1 MDALIAELKQKV
13 VEALNL
19 EELSAEEINENTP
32 LFGADG
38 LGLDSIDAL
47 ELIVLL
53 DKEYGIR
60 LSDPKQGKEI
70 FYSIATM
77 AEYIQKH
84 RTKEHGRKDCYHSN
98 GDLFRARG

>member
-13 VEALNL
+13 VEVLNL

-32 LFGADG
+32 LSGADG

-84 RTKEHGRKDCYHSN
+84 RTK
-98 GDLFRARG
+98 

>member
-13 VEALNL
+13 IDVLNL

-60 LSDPKQGKEI
+60 LSDPKQGKAI

-84 RTKEHGRKDCYHSN
+84 RTK
-98 GDLFRARG
+98 

>member
-77 AEYIQKH
+77 AEYIQKN
-84 RTKEHGRKDCYHSN
+84 RTK
-98 GDLFRARG
+98 

>member
-1 MDALIAELKQKV
+1 MDTLIAELKQKV

-84 RTKEHGRKDCYHSN
+84 RTK
-98 GDLFRARG
+98 

>member
-77 AEYIQKH
+77 AE
-84 RTKEHGRKDCYHSN
+84 
-98 GDLFRARG
+98 

>member
-13 VEALNL
+13 IDVLNL

-70 FYSIATM
+70 FYSIPTM

-84 RTKEHGRKDCYHSN
+84 RTK
-98 GDLFRARG
+98 

>member
-13 VEALNL
+13 IDVLNL
-19 EELSAEEINENTP
+19 EELSAEEINKNTP

-60 LSDPKQGKEI
+60 LADPKQGKEI

-84 RTKEHGRKDCYHSN
+84 RTK
-98 GDLFRARG
+98 

>member
-1 MDALIAELKQKV
+1 MDALIVDLKQKV

-84 RTKEHGRKDCYHSN
+84 RTK
-98 GDLFRARG
+98 

>member
-60 LSDPKQGKEI
+60 LSDPKHGKEI

-84 RTKEHGRKDCYHSN
+84 RTK
-98 GDLFRARG
+98 

>member
-13 VEALNL
+13 VEVLNL

-38 LGLDSIDAL
+38 LGLDYIDAL

-84 RTKEHGRKDCYHSN
+84 RTK
-98 GDLFRARG
+98 

>member
-1 MDALIAELKQKV
+1 MDTLIAELKQKV

-19 EELSAEEINENTP
+19 EELSVEEINENTP

-84 RTKEHGRKDCYHSN
+84 RTK
-98 GDLFRARG
+98 

>member
-60 LSDPKQGKEI
+60 LSYPKQGKEI
-70 FYSIATM
+70 FYSIATR

-84 RTKEHGRKDCYHSN
+84 RTK
-98 GDLFRARG
+98 

>member
-1 MDALIAELKQKV
+1 MNALIAELKQKV
-13 VEALNL
+13 VEVLNL

-84 RTKEHGRKDCYHSN
+84 RTK
-98 GDLFRARG
+98 

>member
-32 LFGADG
+32 LVGADG

-77 AEYIQKH
+77 AEYIQKN
-84 RTKEHGRKDCYHSN
+84 RTK
-98 GDLFRARG
+98 

>member
-1 MDALIAELKQKV
+1 MRLIPAKLSILATNLAAMDTLIAELKQKV

-84 RTKEHGRKDCYHSN
+84 RTK
-98 GDLFRARG
+98 

>member
-13 VEALNL
+13 IDVLNL
-19 EELSAEEINENTP
+19 EELSVEEINENTP
-32 LFGADG
+32 LFGAEG

-77 AEYIQKH
+77 AEYIQKN
-84 RTKEHGRKDCYHSN
+84 RTK
-98 GDLFRARG
+98 

>member
-13 VEALNL
+13 IDVLNL

-77 AEYIQKH
+77 AEYIQKY
-84 RTKEHGRKDCYHSN
+84 RTK
-98 GDLFRARG
+98 

>member
-1 MDALIAELKQKV
+1 MDTLIAELKQKV

-19 EELSAEEINENTP
+19 EELSTEEINENTP

-84 RTKEHGRKDCYHSN
+84 RTK
-98 GDLFRARG
+98 

>member
-32 LFGADG
+32 LFGVDG

-84 RTKEHGRKDCYHSN
+84 RTK
-98 GDLFRARG
+98 

>member
-13 VEALNL
+13 IDVLNL

-70 FYSIATM
+70 SYSIATM

-84 RTKEHGRKDCYHSN
+84 RTK
-98 GDLFRARG
+98 

>member
-32 LFGADG
+32 LFGAEG

-60 LSDPKQGKEI
+60 LADPKQGRDI
-70 FYSIATM
+70 FYSIQTM
-77 AEYIQKH
+77 ADYIQKH
-84 RTKEHGRKDCYHSN
+84 RTK
-98 GDLFRARG
+98 

>member
-1 MDALIAELKQKV
+1 MEALIAELKQKV
-13 VEALNL
+13 IDVLNL

-77 AEYIQKH
+77 AEYIQKN
-84 RTKEHGRKDCYHSN
+84 RTK
-98 GDLFRARG
+98 

>member
-53 DKEYGIR
+53 DKEYGIC

-84 RTKEHGRKDCYHSN
+84 RTK
-98 GDLFRARG
+98 

>member
-77 AEYIQKH
+77 AECIQKH
-84 RTKEHGRKDCYHSN
+84 RTK
-98 GDLFRARG
+98 

>member
-1 MDALIAELKQKV
+1 MDTLIAELKQKV

-77 AEYIQKH
+77 AEYIQKN
-84 RTKEHGRKDCYHSN
+84 RTK
-98 GDLFRARG
+98 

>member
-1 MDALIAELKQKV
+1 MDTLIAELKQKV

-70 FYSIATM
+70 FYSVATM

-84 RTKEHGRKDCYHSN
+84 RTK
-98 GDLFRARG
+98 

>member
-1 MDALIAELKQKV
+1 MDTLIAELKQKV

-19 EELSAEEINENTP
+19 EELFAEEINENTP

-84 RTKEHGRKDCYHSN
+84 RTK
-98 GDLFRARG
+98 

>member
-13 VEALNL
+13 IDVLNL

-60 LSDPKQGKEI
+60 LSDPKQGKEN

-84 RTKEHGRKDCYHSN
+84 RTK
-98 GDLFRARG
+98 

>member
-13 VEALNL
+13 VDALNL

-84 RTKEHGRKDCYHSN
+84 RTK
-98 GDLFRARG
+98 

>member
-70 FYSIATM
+70 FYSTATM

-84 RTKEHGRKDCYHSN
+84 RTK
-98 GDLFRARG
+98 

>member
-19 EELSAEEINENTP
+19 EELSAEEINENAP

-84 RTKEHGRKDCYHSN
+84 RTK
-98 GDLFRARG
+98 

>member
-1 MDALIAELKQKV
+1 MDALISVLKQYFIDV
-13 VEALNL
+13 LNL

-77 AEYIQKH
+77 AEYIQKN
-84 RTKEHGRKDCYHSN
+84 RTK
-98 GDLFRARG
+98 

>member
-13 VEALNL
+13 IDVLNL

-60 LSDPKQGKEI
+60 LSDPKQGKEM

-84 RTKEHGRKDCYHSN
+84 RTK
-98 GDLFRARG
+98 

>member
-13 VEALNL
+13 IDVLNL
-19 EELSAEEINENTP
+19 EELSAVEINENTP

-53 DKEYGIR
+53 DKEYVIR

-84 RTKEHGRKDCYHSN
+84 RTK
-98 GDLFRARG
+98 

>member
-1 MDALIAELKQKV
+1 MDALIAERKQKV

-84 RTKEHGRKDCYHSN
+84 RTK
-98 GDLFRARG
+98 

>member
-19 EELSAEEINENTP
+19 EELSAEKINENTP

-84 RTKEHGRKDCYHSN
+84 RTK
-98 GDLFRARG
+98 